1 MSTMPVTTE
10 RFSNLQL
17 TLLNLYEDDIAEE
30 DLLKIKDLLS
40 RYFFEK
46 AKDEADKAWDAQN
59 LSEEMLLKVHHRT
72 PTFPSPTTTTSMC

>member
-17 TLLNLYEDDIAEE
+17 TLLNLYADNIAEE
-30 DLLKIKDLLS
+30 DLLKIKDLLA

-59 LSEEMLLKVHHRT
+59 LSEEMLLKVHRRT
-72 PTFPSPTTTTSMC
+72 PTFSSPTTTISMC